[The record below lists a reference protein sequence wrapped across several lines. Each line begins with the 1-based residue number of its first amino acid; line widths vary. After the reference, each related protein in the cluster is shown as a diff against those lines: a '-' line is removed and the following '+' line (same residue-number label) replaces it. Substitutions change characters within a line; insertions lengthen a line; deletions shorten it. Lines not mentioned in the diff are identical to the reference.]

1 MTSFVGGLPV
11 AACLKPRLGLPTDV
25 YARHRPRAP
34 GRSVVQRERLQSE
47 LGHPAHPGRR
57 SPLQTRRQAQ
67 RTGTSAELERSGGRI
82 SSTASSLAA
91 AGRTGVRSQ
100 GWSKTAFVHLDPN
113 PAESVRPTVG
123 RRCERIPGYGCV
135 LAPAL
140 CMDPVFAAACGA
152 RRRAIPGAGIV
163 LDLSAC
169 ADGAAHGRLSPVP
182 LQLGATGREGARGY
196 LTGDSRHSVLHR
208 VRTVGLSSRCGRH
221 GVRGHPGERGAA
233 PSTGAA
239 RASASATAGS
249 PPRSSCL
256 PTIGMR
262 RRGKSPGRTRARS

>member
-25 YARHRPRAP
+25 SARHRPRAP

-82 SSTASSLAA
+82 SSTASSQAA

-123 RRCERIPGYGCV
+123 RRCERIPG
-135 LAPAL
+135 
-140 CMDPVFAAACGA
+140 
-152 RRRAIPGAGIV
+152 I
-163 LDLSAC
+163 
-169 ADGAAHGRLSPVP
+169 RL
-182 LQLGATGREGARGY
+182 
-196 LTGDSRHSVLHR
+196 
-208 VRTVGLSSRCGRH
+208 
-221 GVRGHPGERGAA
+221 
-233 PSTGAA
+233 
-239 RASASATAGS
+239 RASPGLMYGSSIRGRMWSTSPSDTWGRDCAGS
-249 PPRSSCL
+249 ECLRGWSCPWEVVSSPTPAWRHRS
-256 PTIGMR
+256 
-262 RRGKSPGRTRARS
+262 RGCTRISHWRQPA

>member
-169 ADGAAHGRLSPVP
+169 ADGAAHGGC
-182 LQLGATGREGARGY
+182 LQSHSSLAPQVARVHADISLATAGIACCIASDSGAWQRG
-196 LTGDSRHSVLHR
+196 GWRGS
-208 VRTVGLSSRCGRH
+208 
-221 GVRGHPGERGAA
+221 RGHP
-233 PSTGAA
+233 
-239 RASASATAGS
+239 
-249 PPRSSCL
+249 
-256 PTIGMR
+256 
-262 RRGKSPGRTRARS
+262 